1 MKSLQNLVDTHLY
14 LLDGLADTYED
25 FNPYKQ
31 EFVKHLLR
39 DYLYDINASYNEA
52 SLDEM
57 ISRFGSEASY
67 RKALDFDISHLS
79 LIKSVA
85 SQVYDN
91 NRNDIDTYSYDP
103 TETID
108 ISQDYLDEFYNTLN
122 EYLKQYLTST
132 GQFGSIRLLNKE
144 RGFFIMTKDDMLEML
159 DGWIFTLEDVA
170 FSDALNRDI
179 NFEYN
184 AAVSDSQT
192 LLDTLGIDINDYDY
206 FDALCDDVS
215 NAIDDWDISERLDGL
230 EYTDQ
235 KRRDTI
241 MGFTEVLTLIFIVLK
256 LMGIIAWSW
265 WLVWLPELIALVP
278 YTIILI
284 VWVVM
289 VVKMFK
295 H

>member
-67 RKALDFDISHLS
+67 REALDFDISHLA

-122 EYLKQYLTST
+122 EYLK
-132 GQFGSIRLLNKE
+132 
-144 RGFFIMTKDDMLEML
+144 
-159 DGWIFTLEDVA
+159 
-170 FSDALNRDI
+170 
-179 NFEYN
+179 
-184 AAVSDSQT
+184 
-192 LLDTLGIDINDYDY
+192 
-206 FDALCDDVS
+206 
-215 NAIDDWDISERLDGL
+215 
-230 EYTDQ
+230 
-235 KRRDTI
+235 
-241 MGFTEVLTLIFIVLK
+241 
-256 LMGIIAWSW
+256 
-265 WLVWLPELIALVP
+265 
-278 YTIILI
+278 
-284 VWVVM
+284 
-289 VVKMFK
+289 
-295 H
+295 